1 MVRKK
6 SQTLKFEQSM
16 LRPPNQLISAWIKP
30 TIATR
35 PGGLIDEDL
44 ADEIGGLAIT
54 GDEAAFAWL
63 DRALIAL
70 LSVTLEM
77 HRTTAARL
85 QAITLD
91 FVEE

>member
-6 SQTLKFEQSM
+6 SQALKFEQSM

-44 ADEIGGLAIT
+44 ADEVSGFAIT
-54 GDEAAFAWL
+54 RDEATLPWL
-63 DRALIAL
+63 NRTLITL
-70 LSVTLEM
+70 LRVTLEM
-77 HRTTAARL
+77 HRTTAALL
-85 QAITLD
+85 QAISLD
-91 FVEE
+91 FIEE